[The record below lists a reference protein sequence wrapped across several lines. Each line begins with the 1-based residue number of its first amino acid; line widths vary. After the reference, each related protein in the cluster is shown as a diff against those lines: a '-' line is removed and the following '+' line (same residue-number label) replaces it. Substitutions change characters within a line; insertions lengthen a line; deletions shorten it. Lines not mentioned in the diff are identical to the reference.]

1 MYLRRLKDLRE
12 DSDLSQ
18 ESIAKIL
25 KITRSQYSLYETGK
39 RDIPVDLLIVLA
51 QYYRTSIDYIV
62 GLTNTFKSIQKL
74 NSTIWDTSIYLI
86 NIQKLSY

>member
-25 KITRSQYSLYETGK
+25 KITKSQYSLYETGK

-62 GLTNTFKSIQKL
+62 GLTNTFKK
-74 NSTIWDTSIYLI
+74 YP
-86 NIQKLSY
+86 KAK

>member
-12 DSDLSQ
+12 DNDLSQ

-39 RDIPVDLLIVLA
+39 RDIPVDLIIVLA

-62 GLTNTFKSIQKL
+62 GLTNTSKRYPKA
-74 NSTIWDTSIYLI
+74 
-86 NIQKLSY
+86 K